1 MKEAS
6 AFPLSYTMSPVKELC
21 TEKADCYLVK
31 LQLNQKGQ
39 AIYGHL
45 FRPKKVSSKGCPVV
59 LCPPGAGIKT
69 IKNRYDMHFMPSKD
83 LSGLNSKYTASTLR
97 GLKKC
102 SKKSAVPSTEPRT
115 VI

>member
-1 MKEAS
+1 
-6 AFPLSYTMSPVKELC
+6 
-21 TEKADCYLVK
+21 
-31 LQLNQKGQ
+31 
-39 AIYGHL
+39 
-45 FRPKKVSSKGCPVV
+45 
-59 LCPPGAGIKT
+59 
-69 IKNRYDMHFMPSKD
+69 MHFMPSKD